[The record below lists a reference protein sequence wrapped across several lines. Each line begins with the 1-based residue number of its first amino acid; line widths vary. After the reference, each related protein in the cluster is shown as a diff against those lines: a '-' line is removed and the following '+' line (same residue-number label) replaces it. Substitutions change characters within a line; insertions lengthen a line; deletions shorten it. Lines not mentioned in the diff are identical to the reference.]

1 MESIVGID
9 VSKASIDTCHLG
21 KDRKFSNCRKG
32 HLELLAWAKGA
43 GLFVM
48 EATGSHH
55 FALADL
61 LAERGKAVS
70 VVNPARAAHYAR
82 ALGMKNKTDRADAR
96 VLAEYAARNDV
107 PRYVPASPEA
117 RQLKKLVRHR
127 ERLVCSASRLRV
139 QLQDPGVDGFE
150 AGQFKEQAALLK
162 SQLQAVES
170 RVKGLLADSAELRA
184 SVALLKSIPG
194 VGDVTAWT
202 VLSEAEGL
210 SRFGGAKQLAAF
222 AGVQPRIRQSG
233 SSTGRAMMSKKGSAA
248 LRRALFMSA
257 VTAIR
262 VEGPAKELFVRLVE
276 RGKARKSAVGAVMNK
291 QARTAYGVWKSGR
304 PFSPEKRDLTNT

>member
-1 MESIVGID
+1 MESIVGTD

-127 ERLVCSASRLRV
+127 ERLVCSASGLRA
-139 QLQDPGVDGFE
+139 QL
-150 AGQFKEQAALLK
+150 KEQAALLK

-170 RVKGLLADSAELRA
+170 RVKGLVADSAELRA

-233 SSTGRAMMSKKGSAA
+233 SSTGRAVMSKKGSAA

-262 VEGPAKELFVRLVE
+262 VEGPARELFLRLVE

-304 PFSPEKRDLTNT
+304 PFSSKKEDLTNK